1 MLHQEHFRFSHH
13 SKERPCASV
22 DLAACQHARTTV
34 TMSVSRDRN
43 SVVLNRA
50 IMQQVETWWAEVY
63 ENRVYLEYPLFVQAT
78 VPLRLIG
85 VDTTIANSS
94 LSENE
99 FFFLEE
105 FTETYKAKLEGDFY
119 DWEEATLLTEY
130 TGTKTTDPK
139 HVFNAVFVLL
149 HAHCGGAACNSDNF
163 SRYLFREVG
172 DLLPTFLSRL
182 KAVGPDSYESYF
194 DGIREIEWLEEQES
208 QTTGDD
214 QEEDDENIIKAI
226 LPDDV
231 DFDPLLMITI
241 LISVLVFSCCVCCC
255 ICWRLGRSR
264 KRMIEEDESIGDD
277 LE

>member
-63 ENRVYLEYPLFVQAT
+63 ENRVNLEYPLFVQAT

-105 FTETYKAKLEGDFY
+105 FTETYKVKLEGDFNTVVGSNIEGAKN
-119 DWEEATLLTEY
+119 DIARQLATIMNIDVSRIQNLELSP
-130 TGTKTTDPK
+130 GKTIVIQYFLY
-139 HVFNAVFVLL
+139 VFLP
-149 HAHCGGAACNSDNF
+149 NSAQI
-163 SRYLFREVG
+163 
-172 DLLPTFLSRL
+172 RL
-182 KAVGPDSYESYF
+182 
-194 DGIREIEWLEEQES
+194 
-208 QTTGDD
+208 
-214 QEEDDENIIKAI
+214 
-226 LPDDV
+226 
-231 DFDPLLMITI
+231 
-241 LISVLVFSCCVCCC
+241 
-255 ICWRLGRSR
+255 
-264 KRMIEEDESIGDD
+264 
-277 LE
+277 